1 MTGQLLIS
9 TDFIEINPPLK
20 GKVRDIFDLGER
32 LLIVT
37 TDRISAYDFILPQ
50 GIPGKGIVLNKISEF
65 WFKKTS
71 NLVRNHLITTDID
84 EYPEEFKKYRN
95 ELEGRSMLVVKTR
108 PLEIECIVRGYL
120 AGSGWREYRDTGK
133 VCGIRLP
140 ENLRESEVLD
150 EPIFTPSTKAAEGTH
165 DENIPYERAEEIVGN
180 ETAALLSEM
189 SRKIYLM
196 ARDLALDM
204 GIIIADTKFEFGID
218 ERTGEIIL
226 IDEVLTPDSSRFWPL
241 DDYKPGRSQ
250 KSYDKQ
256 FVRDYLDSI
265 KWDRKPPPPNLP
277 DDIVM
282 KTKEKYESML
292 ELFNPRDQI

>member
-1 MTGQLLIS
+1 MTNQLLIS
-9 TDFIEINPPLK
+9 TDFTDIHPPLR

-37 TDRISAYDFILPQ
+37 TDRISAYDYILPQ

-71 NLVRNHLITTDID
+71 HLVRNHLHTTDID
-84 EYPEEFKKYRN
+84 EYPDEFKKYRE

-120 AGSGWREYRDTGK
+120 AGSGWREYRDTGEI
-133 VCGIRLP
+133 CGIRLP
-140 ENLRESEVLD
+140 DNLRESEVLD
-150 EPIFTPSTKAAEGTH
+150 EPVFTPSTKASEGTH
-165 DENIPYERAEEIVGN
+165 DENIPYERAEEIVGSEN
-180 ETAALLSEM
+180 AKLLSEM

-196 ARDLALDM
+196 ARDLALDI

-218 ERTGEIIL
+218 EQSGQIIL

-241 DDYKPGRSQ
+241 DDYEPGRSQ

-265 KWDRKPPPPNLP
+265 KWDRKPPVPNLP

-292 ELFNPRDQI
+292 KFFNPGDKV